1 MRDSIKPFSSWSGW
15 VFIVILAL
23 SFSLLPEFVGN
34 ESLLFTMM
42 TFITVTQGLNLLYGF
57 TGYLPFGYVG
67 FFGAGA
73 YGTSLLVLHTHLSI
87 WICVI
92 GGGAAALVIA
102 GILVPLLRLSGA
114 YFSIANLAASQI
126 LFFVISNPNLT
137 DITGGPYGLKIDQ
150 VFDPKGSY
158 IAMLAIM
165 VIACGV
171 AVYFRISKFGKALH
185 AIRQD
190 PISAAMAGINVVRER
205 TLVWLASAAVAGI
218 AGGVYAWNLSVFYPD
233 AVFTLQIGVFAIVF
247 ALFGGVG
254 TVIGPV
260 VGAIILYSLYNG
272 IGISAPQYFELFY
285 GILIV
290 LLVLFLPNGI
300 SSLLNRR
307 GLRVF

>member
-1 MRDSIKPFSSWSGW
+1 MHKTSILRPWQTGLG
-15 VFIVILAL
+15 FILILGLLFLAL
-23 SFSLLPEFVGN
+23 PKVYGN
-34 ESLLFTMM
+34 QSLLFTMM
-42 TFITVTQGLNLLYGF
+42 TFIALTQGLNLLYGF

-87 WICVI
+87 VPCVI
-92 GGGAAALVIA
+92 GGGLTAVVIA
-102 GILVPLLRLSGA
+102 VILVPLLRLSGA

-126 LFFVISNPNLT
+126 LFFVVSNPDLSNV
-137 DITGGPYGLKIDQ
+137 TGGPYGLKIDQ
-150 VFDPKGSY
+150 VYDPQGSY
-158 IAMLAIM
+158 LAMLVVM
-165 VIACGV
+165 LLACAV

-190 PISAAMAGINVVRER
+190 PISSAMAGINVVRER
-205 TLVWLASAAVAGI
+205 MLVWLASAAVAGLV
-218 AGGVYAWNLSVFYPD
+218 GGIYAWNLSVFYPD

-260 VGAIILYSLYNG
+260 VGAIILYTLYNS
-272 IGISAPQYFELFY
+272 IGISAPQYFELLY

-300 SSLLNRR
+300 SSLLTRR
-307 GLRVF
+307 GIRVF